1 MDEVDLEDSIPIVE
15 VGNKAPDH
23 AFRSFPLSPFLGCA
37 KKDLN
42 TDVCLGL
49 PYAFL

>member
-23 AFRSFPLSPFLGCA
+23 AFRSFPLSPFLGRV
-37 KKDLN
+37 KKDLH

-49 PYAFL
+49 TCALL